1 MSSRTGDERALA
13 RLTVRLGEGRSYPV
27 VVGPGASRE
36 APDRIPPRAASR
48 LIVVTDSNLEETHAA
63 SVESLLRDRGFATSL
78 VAFPAGEPSKTRA
91 TKERIEDA
99 ILSLGCGRDTT
110 LLAVGGGV
118 TGDLAGF
125 VAATYMRGIPYLQ
138 LPTSLLAMAD
148 ASIGGK
154 TGVDH
159 PSGKNLIGAIH
170 QPAAVLADTEFLTTL
185 PETEFRGGLA
195 EIVKAG
201 VIGDADLFSELELAA
216 TELSDCEV
224 DAIAGPLV
232 RSIGVKI
239 SVVSRDEHED
249 DIRKILNFGHTVG
262 HALERLSDYAL
273 PHGEAVSIG
282 MAAEARM
289 SRKLELLR
297 REAVDRIERLLTA
310 IGLPTRLPGGVT
322 PREILEAAAA
332 DKKARRGRLEF
343 VLPAALGEMARSE
356 EGRHGMRV
364 PDEVALEALSE
375 LEGSR

>member
-1 MSSRTGDERALA
+1 MSFRTGDERALS
-13 RLTVRLGEGRSYPV
+13 RLTVRLGGGRSYPV
-27 VVGPGASRE
+27 VVGPGASSE
-36 APDRIPPRAASR
+36 APDRVPAGAASR
-48 LIVVTDSNLEETHAA
+48 LIVVTDSNLEGTHAA
-63 SVESLLRDRGFATSL
+63 SVESLLRGRGLATSL

-110 LLAVGGGV
+110 VLAVGGGV

-170 QPAAVLADTEFLTTL
+170 QPVAVLADTAFLETL
-185 PETEFRGGLA
+185 PEPEFRGGLA

-201 VIGDADLFSELELAA
+201 VIGDASLFAELEAA
-216 TELSDCEV
+216 GPALSRCETE
-224 DAIAGPLV
+224 AIAGPLV

-239 SVVSRDEHED
+239 SVVSSDEREEE
-249 DIRKILNFGHTVG
+249 IRKILNFGHTVG
-262 HALERLSDYAL
+262 HALERLSGYAL
-273 PHGEAVSIG
+273 AHGEAISVG
-282 MAAEARM
+282 MVAEARM
-289 SRKLELLR
+289 SRKLGLLR
-297 REAVDRIERLLTA
+297 QEEVDRIARLLAA
-310 IGLPTRLPGGVT
+310 IGLPTRLPSGTT
-322 PREILEAAAA
+322 PREILDAAAT

-343 VLPAALGEMARSE
+343 VLPAALGEMARGE
-356 EGRHGMRV
+356 AGQHGMRI
-364 PDEVALEALSE
+364 PDEVALEALAE
-375 LEGSR
+375 LEGRP